1 MWLLILAIVI
11 LFMSAIQTA
20 YYVECLVKK
29 SYERPL
35 FFLKH
40 EMFLIYSNI
49 ILLVVGF
56 TMLFIAVGWWGFAGI
71 AIYWF
76 LVLFV
81 LMPIGMQRLLLLIL
95 REKQSTLPH
104 GDRGETHLLHN
115 LDRLEQ
121 KGKSE
126 QAPDKEENEDEKDL
140 FANIPTEDLLKL
152 RDKHKSNKS
161 VTKIID
167 DVLEARAKHTKA

>member
-1 MWLLILAIVI
+1 VWLLILAIVI
-11 LFMSAIQTA
+11 LFISALQTA

-29 SYERPL
+29 SYQRPL

-49 ILLVVGF
+49 IFLVAGF
-56 TMLFIAVGWWGFAGI
+56 TILFIAVGWWGFAGI

-104 GDRGETHLLHN
+104 GNRGETHLLHN

-121 KGKSE
+121 KSE
-126 QAPDKEENEDEKDL
+126 QAPNKEEHEDEEDL
-140 FANIPTEDLLKL
+140 FANISTEDLLKL

-161 VTKIID
+161 VSKIID
-167 DVLEARAKHTKA
+167 DVLEARAKATKHDY